1 MNDAKTFWTPVNDPQ
16 NKKPPAP
23 LTREDLAQ
31 IAAEADARMGRVA
44 GKLRAVLLVA
54 IAAFSIVLAATLYLG
69 MIAIASVLIAI
80 CLITA
85 TLYLFVRLWPGAGP
99 AARPSPIL
107 SPPPEPTPAAIL
119 DATPRE
125 SRYRVL
131 WALHEMA
138 KRQDDFR
145 ISGRAAERF
154 ARTIRFLLKN
164 EK

>member
-1 MNDAKTFWTPVNDPQ
+1 MKDSRE
-16 NKKPPAP
+16 KKPSAP

-44 GKLRAVLLVA
+44 GKLCTVLLVA
-54 IAAFSIVLAATLYLG
+54 IAAFGIVLAATLYLD
-69 MIAIASVLIAI
+69 MIAVASVLIAV

-99 AARPSPIL
+99 AARPSPVL
-107 SPPPEPTPAAIL
+107 PPIPEPTPVPL
-119 DATPRE
+119 TDSTPRE

-131 WALHEMA
+131 SALHEMA
-138 KRQDDFR
+138 RRQDDFR

-154 ARTIRFLLKN
+154 ARTIRFVLKN